1 MFVKTFW
8 SIQNSKQLKVCST
21 TLNLVIQ
28 QMDKA
33 CFSGWAPGNTQGG
46 QHEAGQ
52 WIIWMWSAG
61 CWAGLGTCQLSEWQ
75 NTELKDLLMTARK
88 SPREGPSSL
97 HFHVLDF
104 FPLSFREWAER
115 EESPR
120 KQHYIRYKN
129 LCLPYVASQT
139 LGEEWERKSQPWRTK
154 RVFPASSLCSQ
165 PIRLEIKGSAHQ
177 CGFQGPCSV
186 SRKRLKMSDIK
197 SSHKKL
203 CPWKFSYCLLE
214 EEITSTAPALA
225 TGSAGASCTPVSR
238 ALAMCLG
245 AAPASWCQDNELI
258 NGRNLPEDEKEAL
271 FSWDS

>member
-75 NTELKDLLMTARK
+75 NTELKDSLMTARK

-104 FPLSFREWAER
+104 FPFHL
-115 EESPR
+115 ESEL
-120 KQHYIRYKN
+120 KGKN
-129 LCLPYVASQT
+129 HRGNNITSDTKIYAFLML
-139 LGEEWERKSQPWRTK
+139 LLKLWEKNGKEKVNPEG
-154 RVFPASSLCSQ
+154 L
-165 PIRLEIKGSAHQ
+165 KGSFPRAV
-177 CGFQGPCSV
+177 SV
-186 SRKRLKMSDIK
+186 LNRFAWRLKAA
-197 SSHKKL
+197 H
-203 CPWKFSYCLLE
+203 
-214 EEITSTAPALA
+214 TSVGFKAHA
-225 TGSAGASCTPVSR
+225 V
-238 ALAMCLG
+238 
-245 AAPASWCQDNELI
+245 WV
-258 NGRNLPEDEKEAL
+258 EK
-271 FSWDS
+271 D